1 MNGRDA
7 SEFMSMPI
15 FATAEGKEVGKVK
28 DILFDPSQQA
38 LLGLMVTTN
47 GKGDA
52 LMFLQRQFIRGIGK
66 DAITVESV
74 TSLQPFET
82 QVRANEV
89 VESGICLP
97 GKNVITE
104 GGDALGKVEGYT
116 TTAGKLGFGDKN
128 EISAR
133 RVLTIGEDAMIV
145 SQSAL
150 GQQAPMGAPETS
162 GARQPADESMER

>member
-1 MNGRDA
+1 
-7 SEFMSMPI
+7 MPI

-47 GKGDA
+47 DKDDA

-104 GGDALGKVEGYT
+104 GGDALGKVDKVMVAPDGTIEGYT

-145 SQSAL
+145 SQSAS
-150 GQQAPMGAPETS
+150 GEQMAVGAPETS
-162 GARQPADESMER
+162 VTSQPADESMER